1 MHKGARLRAG
11 PVCVFACVCGC
22 MSVLTHALRPG
33 TFTITDGQEDTTIL
47 VLLLLSAISLRAQH
61 PGVTRPRG
69 APGQQSCGGGEGKA
83 PRCCPSLLTGMKH
96 EFFTRGASGVDGE
109 ASQEVTLREQC
120 NKTHIL
126 RQDKKHIN
134 IKNFSAHLGLLPPL

>member
-1 MHKGARLRAG
+1 
-11 PVCVFACVCGC
+11 
-22 MSVLTHALRPG
+22 MSVLTHALTPG
-33 TFTITDGQEDTTIL
+33 NFTITDGQEDTTIL
-47 VLLLLSAISLRAQH
+47 VLLLLSAISLRAQC

-96 EFFTRGASGVDGE
+96 EFFTRARVGWMGWM
-109 ASQEVTLREQC
+109 ASQEVNLREQC